1 MLGPAGY
8 ILAILSCGEG
18 DAPCQQV
25 ALAPVRYANQAECLA
40 ATEEQLARR
49 SDLDHPVV
57 VAECRAEGVRPAS
70 LRADEVSK
78 PGPRELPRVRIAAN
92 GR

>member
-8 ILAILSCGEG
+8 VLAILACGEA

-25 ALAPVRYANQAECLA
+25 AQAPVRYASEAQCLA

-70 LRADEVSK
+70 LRADEVQK
-78 PGPRELPRVRIAAN
+78 PGASELPRIRIASN

>member
-8 ILAILSCGEG
+8 VLAILSCGES

-25 ALAPVRYANQAECLA
+25 ATAPVRYASQAECLA
-40 ATEEQLARR
+40 ATEEQLASRA
-49 SDLDHPVV
+49 DLDHPVI
-57 VAECRAEGVRPAS
+57 VAECRAQSVRPAS
-70 LRADEVSK
+70 RRADEVQK
-78 PGPRELPRVRIAAN
+78 PGPRELPRVRIASN

>member
-8 ILAILSCGEG
+8 LLAILSCGEA

-25 ALAPVRYANQAECLA
+25 AVAPVRYASEAQCLA
-40 ATEEQLARR
+40 ATEQELARR

-70 LRADEVSK
+70 LRADEVDK
-78 PGPRELPRVRIAAN
+78 PAGGELPRIRIAS
-92 GR
+92 RD

>member
-8 ILAILSCGEG
+8 LLAILSCGEA

-25 ALAPVRYANQAECLA
+25 ATAPVRYASEAECLA

-49 SDLDHPVV
+49 SDLDSPVV
-57 VAECRAEGVRPAS
+57 VAECRAEGLRPAS
-70 LRADEVSK
+70 LRADEVQK
-78 PGPRELPRVRIAAN
+78 PGPNELPRIRIASN

>member
-8 ILAILSCGEG
+8 LLALLSCGEG
-18 DAPCQQV
+18 DAPCQQIGQ
-25 ALAPVRYANQAECLA
+25 APVRYASQAECLA
-40 ATEEQLARR
+40 ATEEQLARN

-57 VAECRAEGVRPAS
+57 VAECRAEGMRPAS
-70 LRADEVSK
+70 LNADEVQK
-78 PGPRELPRVRIAAN
+78 PAARQLPRLRIASR

>member
-8 ILAILSCGEG
+8 LLAILACGEA

-25 ALAPVRYANQAECLA
+25 AQAPVRYASEAQCLA

-49 SDLDHPVV
+49 SDLDHPVL
-57 VAECRAEGVRPAS
+57 VAECRAEAVRPAS
-70 LRADEVSK
+70 LRADEVLK
-78 PGPRELPRVRIAAN
+78 PAPRELPRLRIASS

>member
-8 ILAILSCGEG
+8 LLAILSCGEA
-18 DAPCQQV
+18 DAPCKQV
-25 ALAPVRYANQAECLA
+25 ATAPVRFASEAECLA
-40 ATEEQLARR
+40 ATEAELGRR

-57 VAECRAEGVRPAS
+57 VAECRAEGVRPAF
-70 LRADEVSK
+70 LRADEVQK
-78 PGPRELPRVRIAAN
+78 PGPRELPRIRIASN